1 MIFNIYHV
9 SALVVKLRGGRFLY
23 FFSLCDVKNEVVF
36 LLLEHSSLRGIK
48 QKKHVKKRE
57 ILAFK
62 PLLQEIR
69 LKNLTSRKI
78 FWRSNI

>member
-1 MIFNIYHV
+1 MWRQERSGL
-9 SALVVKLRGGRFLY
+9 SAPRTFQPQG
-23 FFSLCDVKNEVVF
+23 
-36 LLLEHSSLRGIK
+36 GIK

-62 PLLQEIR
+62 PLLQEIW

-78 FWRSNI
+78 FWKNNTEVYQNGAKLNYIHPPMVL

>member
-1 MIFNIYHV
+1 MVEISCKKYYNKEIIEH
-9 SALVVKLRGGRFLY
+9 SNLRG
-23 FFSLCDVKNEVVF
+23 V
-36 LLLEHSSLRGIK
+36 K
-48 QKKHVKKRE
+48 QKKHKKKHE

-78 FWRSNI
+78 FCSSNI